1 MNHPPVEYRHAA
13 LGDVNHSER
22 IIEMVAV
29 PYEEEATVEYRGELW
44 DESFLRGA
52 FDGVETRTDPI
63 RANRDHDTTRLV
75 GQAIAFHPSRDE
87 GLVAEVRIAKTVLG
101 DETLALAEE
110 RMVDLS
116 VGFGVRGSDQVL
128 NRPKRL
134 IKRAFLDHISFVAA
148 PAYAGAK
155 VLAVRARDDVDAAEL
170 PRLETPNLNEVM
182 AWLQA
187 RSS

>member
-1 MNHPPVEYRHAA
+1 
-13 LGDVNHSER
+13 
-22 IIEMVAV
+22 
-29 PYEEEATVEYRGELW
+29 
-44 DESFLRGA
+44 
-52 FDGVETRTDPI
+52 
-63 RANRDHDTTRLV
+63 
-75 GQAIAFHPSRDE
+75 
-87 GLVAEVRIAKTVLG
+87 LVAEVRIAATLLG
-101 DETLALAEE
+101 DETLALADE

-128 NRPKRL
+128 SRPKRI
-134 IKRAFLDHISFVAA
+134 IKRAFLDHIAFVGA
-148 PAYAGAK
+148 PAYVGAK